1 MPIPNSL
8 FVDLESMKNMLIATA
23 CGGDRGDSSYPDL
36 RKSLLKSS
44 ISGRL
49 PRFIHSCRSLA
60 EFWGFIQP
68 KFKSYRERSAFLVEE
83 FAPLLDELERLELH
97 PGLAPI
103 QDMLARVDSK
113 HVRDA
118 WQKALERRTEDPE
131 GAITAARTLL
141 ETVCKHILDSC
152 SIPYNDKEE
161 LPGLHALAIEQLN
174 LAPSQHTEPIF
185 KTILGNCQ
193 AVVNGLGTMR
203 NRLGDAHGRAM
214 RQVKPAPRHAELA
227 VNLAGTMASFLVS
240 TWEIKEPLVSTSRRL
255 TPDER
260 QVLLLARQQGD
271 KVSMHRVK
279 TETGMGLAI
288 DGLAD
293 LEDGATTV
301 QALFDRGILG
311 GESMEKALTY
321 PLTPLGLAVAAEVAR
336 NPVSD
341 GKSTPA
347 PAIGIPKAK

>member
-1 MPIPNSL
+1 MAGPNSL
-8 FVDLESMKNMLIATA
+8 LNELESMKHMLIATA
-23 CGGDRGDSSYPDL
+23 SGGDRVDGSYPNL
-36 RKSLLKSS
+36 RKSLIQSS
-44 ISGRL
+44 IGARL
-49 PRFIHSCRSLA
+49 PRFIHTCRDLG

-68 KFKSYRERSAFLVEE
+68 KFRHYRERSAFLVEE
-83 FAPLLDELERLELH
+83 FAPLLDELERAELH

-103 QDMLARVDSK
+103 QDTLGKVDSD

-118 WQKALERRTEDPE
+118 WQKALDRRTEDPE

-141 ETVCKHILDSC
+141 EAVCKHILDSC
-152 SIPYNDKEE
+152 SISYNDKEE

-193 AVVNGLGTMR
+193 SVVNGLGTMR

-227 VNLAGTMASFLVS
+227 VNLAGTVASFLVS
-240 TWEIKEPLVSTSRRL
+240 TWEIKEPLLSTSRRL
-255 TPDER
+255 SPDER
-260 QVLLLARQQGD
+260 QVLLLARQKGD
-271 KVSMHRVK
+271 QVSMHRVK

-288 DGLAD
+288 DGLTE

-301 QALFDRGILG
+301 QALFNRGILG
-311 GESMEKALTY
+311 GESMDQALTY
-321 PLTPLGLAVAAEVAR
+321 PLTSLGLAEAAEVAR
-336 NPVSD
+336 NPIAD
-341 GKSTPA
+341 GTSPSA
-347 PAIGIPKAK
+347 SAIGIPKAK

>member
-1 MPIPNSL
+1 
-8 FVDLESMKNMLIATA
+8 MLIATA
-23 CGGDRGDSSYPDL
+23 CGGDRVDGSYADL
-36 RKSLLKSS
+36 RKTLIKSS
-44 ISGRL
+44 IGARL
-49 PRFIHSCRSLA
+49 PRFIYSCRDLG
-60 EFWGFIQP
+60 EFWAFIQP
-68 KFKSYRERSAFLVEE
+68 KLRHYRERSAFLAEE
-83 FAPLLDELERLELH
+83 FAPLLDELERAELH

-103 QDMLARVDSK
+103 QATLAKVDSD

-118 WQKALERRTEDPE
+118 WQKALDRRIEDPE

-152 SIPYNDKEE
+152 SIPYSDKEE
-161 LPGLHALAIEQLN
+161 LPTLHALTIEQLN

-203 NRLGDAHGRAM
+203 NRLGDAHGRAT

-240 TWEIKEPLVSTSRRL
+240 TWEIKEPLLSTSKML
-255 TPDER
+255 SPDER
-260 QVLLLARQQGD
+260 KALLMARRQGD

-288 DGLAD
+288 DGLTELD
-293 LEDGATTV
+293 DGATTV
-301 QALFDRGILG
+301 QTLIDRGILG

-336 NPVSD
+336 NSVSA
-341 GKSTPA
+341 GNSTSA

>member
-1 MPIPNSL
+1 
-8 FVDLESMKNMLIATA
+8 MKHMLVATA
-23 CGGDRGDSSYPDL
+23 CGGDRVDGSYSDL
-36 RKSLLKSS
+36 RKSLIKSP
-44 ISGRL
+44 IGARL
-49 PRFIHSCRSLA
+49 PRFIHTCRDLG
-60 EFWGFIQP
+60 EFWAFIQP
-68 KFKSYRERSAFLVEE
+68 KFRHYRERSAFLADE
-83 FAPLLDELERLELH
+83 FAPLLDELERAELH
-97 PGLAPI
+97 PGLVPI
-103 QDMLARVDSK
+103 QDTLAKVDSL

-118 WQKALERRTEDPE
+118 WQKALDRRSEDPE

-141 ETVCKHILDSC
+141 ETVCKHILDCC

-203 NRLGDAHGRAM
+203 NRLGDAHGRAL

-227 VNLAGTMASFLVS
+227 VNLAGTMASFLIS
-240 TWEIKEPLVSTSRRL
+240 TWEIKEPLLSTSRRL

-271 KVSMHRVK
+271 VVSMHRVK

-288 DGLAD
+288 DGLAE

-311 GESMEKALTY
+311 GESMKRALTY
-321 PLTPLGLAVAAEVAR
+321 PLTTLGLAVAAEVAR
-336 NPVSD
+336 NPGSD
-341 GKSTPA
+341 GTSTPA
-347 PAIGIPKAK
+347 PGIGIPEAK